1 MEGVNLDSGKV
12 PAAAHSGA
20 LRPDTHGALE
30 PTCQACGRSS
40 MRIFHEVFDA
50 PSNSC
55 IQLDSPEEARAY
67 PRGDIRLAFCDRC
80 GFVSNVAFDKRLT
93 EYSARYEET
102 QGFSPTFNAFHREL
116 AERLI
121 ERHDLHGKDVI
132 EIGCGK
138 GEFLALLCDLG
149 GNRGVGFDPGY
160 LEGREGEH
168 RSGRIRFIKDLYSE
182 RYVEQRGDFICCKMT
197 LEHIYAASDFV
208 GTVRRSIQPGAQSVV
223 FFQVP
228 EVTRIL
234 RECAFEDIYYEH
246 CSYFSPGSIA
256 RLFRR
261 NGFEPVALTVEYGG
275 QYLTIEARPA
285 REGHASVSLAA
296 EDDLRLLVELVESFP
311 QRLAEK
317 LDRWRSRLAEIRRRG
332 QRVVLWGSGSKGV
345 SFLTTLGVGDQ
356 VEYVVD
362 INPHR
367 QGHFMS
373 GTGQPIVG
381 PGFLAS
387 YRPDVVVVM
396 NALYVDEI
404 RGTLN
409 GLGLDPLLLPL

>member
-1 MEGVNLDSGKV
+1 MDGEKLESGHL
-12 PAAAHSGA
+12 PAAELSGA
-20 LRPDTHGALE
+20 LRSESRGASELA
-30 PTCQACGRSS
+30 CQGCGRGPV
-40 MRIFHEVFDA
+40 RIFHEVFDA
-50 PSNSC
+50 PANSC
-55 IQLDSPEEARAY
+55 IQLDSPEQARAY
-67 PRGDIRLAFCDRC
+67 PRGDIRLGFCGSC
-80 GFVSNVAFDKRLT
+80 GFISNVAFDRRLT

-116 AERLI
+116 ALRLI
-121 ERHDLHGKDVI
+121 ERHDLRGKDII

-160 LEGREGEH
+160 LDGREGEH
-168 RSGRIRFIKDLYSE
+168 RSGRIRFVKDFYSE
-182 RYVEQRGDFICCKMT
+182 RYIEQRGDFICCKMT
-197 LEHIYAASDFV
+197 LEHIHSTSDFV
-208 GTVRRSIQPGAQSVV
+208 ATVRRSIQPGAQSVV

-285 REGHASVSLAA
+285 DDVRTSASLAG
-296 EDDLRLLVELVESFP
+296 EDDLPLLAELVESFP
-311 QRLAEK
+311 QRLAGK
-317 LDRWRSRLAEIRRRG
+317 LDRWRSELAEIRRRG

-345 SFLTTLGVGDQ
+345 SFLTTLDVGDQ

-367 QGHFMS
+367 HGHFMP
-373 GTGQPIVG
+373 GTGQSIVA
-381 PGFLAS
+381 PEFLAS

-404 RGTLN
+404 RETLN
-409 GLGLDPLLLPL
+409 GLGLAPLLLPL